1 MHVIK
6 NNLALNCL
14 EITVSGFWTP
24 EHLEAFAADLK
35 QAIAAFSATGRTPAS
50 LYNFTDA
57 AIQPQVV
64 VARMQA
70 MASSKDL
77 AGRKVALYTEG
88 RLARLQA
95 KRVSEAGS
103 NMRVFDTRADAV
115 AWLSGEDA
123 VPMAIAATAK
133 PGR

>member
-24 EHLEAFAADLK
+24 EHLDAFKADLK
-35 QAIAAFSATGRTPAS
+35 QAIAAFPTPGRAPAS

-64 VARMQA
+64 VAKMQA

-95 KRVSEAGS
+95 KRVAEAGS
-103 NMRVFDTRADAV
+103 NMRVFETRADAV
-115 AWLSGEDA
+115 AWLTSEDA
-123 VPMAIAATAK
+123 GLTAIAAAAER
-133 PGR
+133 GR